1 MKKYRFITVFHNLR
15 LESIKNKGIELYPGA
30 RISNGQKI
38 FRETLETELLRYTAG
53 FHSINEFEDAT
64 YLYIDGEVEPPILEE
79 DEMNRYY
86 INLDFSLLRQAQLF
100 THYLWQIKDNNIYV
114 REGFLIIYEQG
125 IDIDG
130 VTHKASLSEV
140 FSYSNS
146 EEEDSIYSDTEIQKA
161 ISYFPLITLEDYE
174 LRHSGGKNPDS
185 DHFYKKKNVDRM
197 NRAIYFILG
206 ARRSATIPMKILSYC
221 TALECLFTTG
231 TSELSYKIAER
242 VALFFGTSNVTKK
255 YYFKVIKDAYN
266 CRSKVVHGQ
275 QIGKESDVSLG
286 KLCQDLDEIL
296 RQLVVN
302 NHEIFSKSDKEID
315 DFFLD
320 LVLN

>member
-1 MKKYRFITVFHNLR
+1 
-15 LESIKNKGIELYPGA
+15 
-30 RISNGQKI
+30 
-38 FRETLETELLRYTAG
+38 LETELLRYTAG

-130 VTHKASLSEV
+130 VTYKASLSEV

-185 DHFYKKKNVDRM
+185 DHFY
-197 NRAIYFILG
+197 
-206 ARRSATIPMKILSYC
+206 
-221 TALECLFTTG
+221 
-231 TSELSYKIAER
+231 
-242 VALFFGTSNVTKK
+242 
-255 YYFKVIKDAYN
+255 
-266 CRSKVVHGQ
+266 
-275 QIGKESDVSLG
+275 
-286 KLCQDLDEIL
+286 
-296 RQLVVN
+296 
-302 NHEIFSKSDKEID
+302 
-315 DFFLD
+315 
-320 LVLN
+320 